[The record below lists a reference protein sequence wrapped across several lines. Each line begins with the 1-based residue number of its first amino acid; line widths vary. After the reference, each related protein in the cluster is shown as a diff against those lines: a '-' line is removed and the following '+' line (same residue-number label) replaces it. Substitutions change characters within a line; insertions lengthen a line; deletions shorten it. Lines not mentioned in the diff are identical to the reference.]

1 MISYYVHKN
10 PGIEKGCQKK
20 ERNIHV
26 QRYEKHFLKGNQ
38 TGEKYFN
45 FFQTLF
51 LARILGKSTKIIKT

>member
-26 QRYEKHFLKGNQ
+26 QRSEKHFLKGNQ
-38 TGEKYFN
+38 PAKSISTFFKLFFWHGNSEKA
-45 FFQTLF
+45 Q
-51 LARILGKSTKIIKT
+51 KS